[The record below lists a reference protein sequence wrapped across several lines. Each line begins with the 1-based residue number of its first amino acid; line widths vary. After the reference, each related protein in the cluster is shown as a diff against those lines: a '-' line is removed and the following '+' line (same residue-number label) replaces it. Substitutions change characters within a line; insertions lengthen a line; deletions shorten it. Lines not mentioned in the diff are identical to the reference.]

1 MPATNIDKLKDINLF
16 VIRVFC
22 LVFQHGNS
30 IAVAS
35 ILDVPP
41 SKISRSL
48 NALRQSFSDPL
59 FIRRQHGFE
68 PTPLSCRLYPILS
81 RLLGE
86 SESVAAISHFQEMDQ
101 HKNLHIA
108 TPPQLAINLIQKV
121 RRASETHDD
130 PHSVHLR
137 MFNDSSL
144 DDLAANRTDAIL
156 SFTPAERD
164 GVISKAIASPK
175 KVFLVARETHP
186 VWHNPVLEEIARH
199 PQILYG
205 NSCYPNSQSP
215 MKFYCRRKGVPFRL
229 DSIASDM
236 GAVAH
241 SLQESDALSVLEF
254 DSCANF
260 FREFKGL
267 KAIQLSS
274 EQFDELVSYKT
285 PKTIYLWL
293 RHDSDGRVTTPFWLQ
308 QILEQHIRQA
318 LGQAS

>member
-1 MPATNIDKLKDINLF
+1 MPTTNIDKLKDINLF

-68 PTPLSCRLYPILS
+68 PTPLSCRLYPILC

-86 SESVAAISHFQEMDQ
+86 SESVAAISHYQEMDQ
-101 HKNLHIA
+101 HQNLHIA
-108 TPPQLAINLIQKV
+108 TPPQLAINLIQRV
-121 RRASETHDD
+121 RRASESHDD

-137 MFNDSSL
+137 MFHDSSL
-144 DDLAANRTDAIL
+144 DDLAANRTDAVI

-175 KVFLVARETHP
+175 KVYLVARENHP
-186 VWHNPVLEEIARH
+186 VWDNPVLEEIARY

-215 MKFYCRRKGVPFRL
+215 MKFYCRRRGLPFKL

-236 GAVAH
+236 GSVAH
-241 SLQESDALSVLEF
+241 SLLESDALSLLEF
-254 DSCANF
+254 ASCANF
-260 FREFKGL
+260 FREFKGIQ
-267 KAIQLSS
+267 AIQLCSK
-274 EQFDELVSYKT
+274 QFDELVTYKT
-285 PKTIYLWL
+285 PKTVYLWL
-293 RHDSDGRVTTPFWLQ
+293 RHDSERRVTTPYWLQ
-308 QILEQHIRQA
+308 QTLEQHIRHS
-318 LGQAS
+318 LGLTG